1 MQSSS
6 VDFSVT
12 TGALAGSKKN
22 KTKQKPHHQMKS
34 SVSNTSFPWA
44 ARLRKEAYEA
54 CDHPALGHEQPS
66 SERKEKTNNTE
77 L

>member
-1 MQSSS
+1 MG
-6 VDFSVT
+6 FSVT
-12 TGALAGSKKN
+12 TRALAGRERN
-22 KTKQKPHHQMKS
+22 QNKPHHQMKS
-34 SVSNTSFPWA
+34 SVANTSFPWA
-44 ARLRKEAYEA
+44 ARLRNEAYKA